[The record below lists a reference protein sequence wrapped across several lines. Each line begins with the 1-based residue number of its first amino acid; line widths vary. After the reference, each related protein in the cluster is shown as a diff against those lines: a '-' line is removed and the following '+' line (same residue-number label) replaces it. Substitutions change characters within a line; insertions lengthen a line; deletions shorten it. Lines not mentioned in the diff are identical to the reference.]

1 MAVPPQPEA
10 MSTIASV
17 AAVVVAAGEGRRFG
31 RPKPFVEVKGRPLL
45 AWALDAIRPT
55 PGLAGIVLVVP
66 PESVAD
72 LEDERGDELRSWGVT
87 RIVAGGARRQD
98 SVENGALAVAEHV
111 DLVLVHDA
119 ARPLVRAGDV
129 ARVTAEAAEHGAA
142 VLAVRARD
150 TIKRSDA
157 RGFVIETPDRADLW
171 QAQTPQVVARDL
183 LLDALALAREEG
195 RDVTD
200 DVGAVEAVGGIVRL
214 VEGHR
219 DNVKVT
225 VPEDLAV
232 VAALLEGRE
241 ASRE

>member
-1 MAVPPQPEA
+1 MD
-10 MSTIASV
+10 TV
-17 AAVVVAAGEGRRFG
+17 AAVIVAAGEGRRFG

-66 PESVAD
+66 PGSSAD
-72 LEDERGDELRSWGVT
+72 LEAERGDELRAWGVT
-87 RIVAGGARRQD
+87 RVVEGGARRQD
-98 SVENGALAVAEHV
+98 SVESGAKAVPEDV

-119 ARPLVRAGDV
+119 ARPLIRAGDV
-129 ARVTAEAAEHGAA
+129 ARVTAEAAEYGAA

-150 TIKRSDA
+150 TIKRGDD
-157 RGFVIETPDRADLW
+157 RGFVVETPSRNHLW
-171 QAQTPQVVARDL
+171 QAQTPQVVRRDL
-183 LLDALALAREEG
+183 LLDALALARQAG

-232 VAALLEGRE
+232 VEALLERRE
-241 ASRE
+241 GNRE